1 MGRKRVCIS
10 CLRRVR
16 VSRRQVVTHHAVSRG
31 TMADRRRTTLII
43 FELTRE
49 TDRTHRLTGRE
60 ERRKQKQKRK
70 KYLHFSSLSVTRVVL
85 KLNREVDPVDLAVRR
100 SIFFFDCDRACC
112 LRKATIRSRENRNE
126 KKFVHVEAKSSRKT
140 IAGLANRRGRNH
152 ALFEGLRTRFDEG

>member
-10 CLRRVR
+10 CRRRVR

-70 KYLHFSSLSVTRVVL
+70 KYLHFSSLSVTRLVL

-112 LRKATIRSRENRNE
+112 LRKAAIRSRRQPKRKKVRARRRPIVKE
-126 KKFVHVEAKSSRKT
+126 K
-140 IAGLANRRGRNH
+140 IAGFSRGPAH
-152 ALFEGLRTRFDEG
+152 DSMEGDAA